1 MQLHPCRPLRGH
13 GLELRLVARKVTP
26 VDLMLGSLGENFKEA
41 VVQRWRRMVA
51 RLHDRRL
58 WHFHGILLWLLQR
71 PGLRF
76 LPCPYPTVKSC
87 KDWALQVESMS
98 SQKIWPARH
107 LKLALKAMTPARLS
121 ECLFFRDRI
130 GFELAFLEDQVMGN
144 ILLVRN
150 MRGQKAAIHKE
161 AMLEAQR
168 EARQVAQSDQRDETI
183 RSLIGPRGGL
193 PTLKGDLVKLAT
205 LLHQPVEEKDTV
217 EILKQKV
224 RGPLAAVMATLKNK
238 DSRSRASQDADS
250 MKSVP
255 SSSQSAPPSPD
266 RRVHQ
271 QDDLQALEGRV
282 MQSLE
287 KQEKKFQEFFQQM
300 MVHMQSMPKE
310 TAATPN
316 SWTMATPPRRHRGE
330 DVVMNDQEQMEEM
343 SRAEIQR
350 LNAEYYQ
357 DRRAEWVAAHGEEYA
372 PRNPMDWGDLL

>member
-1 MQLHPCRPLRGH
+1 MQLQPCRPLRGH
-13 GLELRLVARKVTP
+13 GLELRLVARKITT
-26 VDLMLGSLGENFKEA
+26 VDLMLGSLGDNFKEA

-87 KDWALQVESMS
+87 KGWALQVESMS

-205 LLHQPVEEKDTV
+205 LLHQTVEEKDTV

-250 MKSVP
+250 MKSLP

-266 RRVHQ
+266 RRAHQ

-282 MQSLE
+282 LQSLE

-300 MVHMQSMPKE
+300 MLHMQSMPKE

-330 DVVMNDQEQMEEM
+330 DVVMNQQEQMEEM
-343 SRAEIQR
+343 SRAEVQR

-357 DRRAEWVAAHGEEYA
+357 DRRAEWVASHGAEYA
-372 PRNPMDWGDLL
+372 PRNPMEWGDLL